1 MLLTRPGPGVPCR
14 IKKKPTT
21 KPRIANPAA
30 SFYINISWG
39 GFKTNKFALWPH
51 VSLQFLQPLRVLAAY
66 GTCKVLSPQWLNLPK
81 RSSNLEKGSMR
92 VRGRGFAFHRFPWG
106 DCDITV
112 YLSWSFSCATQLLF
126 SCWPVIVFSLFTAV
140 AYCPVADCGWPENLI
155 VLTGF

>member
-1 MLLTRPGPGVPCR
+1 MATRISSVPCSHFVSWPLKN
-14 IKKKPTT
+14 IQS
-21 KPRIANPAA
+21 AVAA
-30 SFYINISWG
+30 IG
-39 GFKTNKFALWPH
+39 
-51 VSLQFLQPLRVLAAY
+51 QFV
-66 GTCKVLSPQWLNLPK
+66 KK